1 MSASLRKDDGRRDL
15 TFTTRSKEGVAKA
28 PKRMEPQRHEDT
40 KSLPGWLKLRP
51 AGKKVFLCAFVSLW
65 FKAFMLFAT
74 ASKVGIHS
82 EPWMQTFM
90 TLAGVFDHCAL
101 SQCSADS

>member
-1 MSASLRKDDGRRDL
+1 MLFVSFVVPFFSEAFA
-15 TFTTRSKEGVAKA
+15 TASKEGVAKA

-74 ASKVGIHS
+74 ASKEVVAEQSGQAATTRS
-82 EPWMQTFM
+82 RNAELT
-90 TLAGVFDHCAL
+90 AL
-101 SQCSADS
+101 MDVEVEG